1 MTQGLVTSLHFTQ
14 WTDLFALHSVQCT
27 HIHFLS
33 TLFFFNQFLI
43 KVTTANDKRTPD
55 LMSLFFMIMFVCV
68 FCKSTERVQKLSTTV
83 NNNCFFQQSFLL
95 FPWVKNWVVCWWSEV
110 LVKLAI
116 SRRHN
121 HRKNRKLGK
130 KGGFVLAL
138 PSQIVAAVA
147 VSLQWAPIKLKLKFE
162 RARLNPFAWI
172 KECL

>member
-1 MTQGLVTSLHFTQ
+1 MMTQGLVTSLHFTQ

-130 KGGFVLAL
+130 KGGICFGV
-138 PSQIVAAVA
+138 AVA
-147 VSLQWAPIKLKLKFE
+147 N
-162 RARLNPFAWI
+162 RRRR
-172 KECL
+172 CR